1 MGTITD
7 RLAPHRSIG
16 LDTSIFIYHLEANP
30 KFLSITQEIL
40 SGIEAG
46 TWIAVA
52 STIALMELTVHPWKQ
67 GRSDV
72 AQQYEAILVN
82 FPHLSLINVDR
93 DVARRAAQLRAN
105 YNIRPADAIHVAT
118 AMVNGATAFV
128 SNDHK
133 FQRLGNIIDIVI
145 LDDLLTNG

>member
-16 LDTSIFIYHLEANP
+16 LDTSIFIYHL
-30 KFLSITQEIL
+30 KVI
-40 SGIEAG
+40 
-46 TWIAVA
+46 
-52 STIALMELTVHPWKQ
+52 HPWKQ

-133 FQRLGNIIDIVI
+133 FQRLGKIIDIVI